1 MIFFPIKLGL
11 CSPVYTVSS
20 NTLDFVGPTWC
31 ISQSS
36 QQLNIQEVYDAN
48 LCFVKIFKNL
58 KMYHSYTGSP
68 LLCMGLLSL
77 RRREPLSGQCVGSS
91 QPRRLSL
98 WSMGP
103 RHAGFSNRGSLVW
116 LPRGTCNLPGPGIKL
131 VSPVLAASLGSPEKS
146 TSSCFQRGVHVRQLT
161 RVVKICCSHF

>member
-11 CSPVYTVSS
+11 CSPVYTESS

-48 LCFVKIFKNL
+48 LYFVKIFKNL

-68 LLCMGLLSL
+68 LLCTGLLSL
-77 RRREPLSGQCVGSS
+77 RQREPLSGQCVGSS
-91 QPRRLSL
+91 RPRRLSL
-98 WSMGP
+98 WSVGS
-103 RHAGFSNRGSLVW
+103 RHGGFSNRGSLVW
-116 LPRGTCNLPGPGIKL
+116 LPHGTCNLPGAGIQL

-146 TSSCFQRGVHVRQLT
+146 TSLCF
-161 RVVKICCSHF
+161 